1 MLLCDLYRSDRH
13 ADRREDFHHRDAG
26 NAARHP
32 RSVDAGEYASTSEVV
47 RHAMRLWQRE
57 RDEHAERI
65 AAIKTRIRKS
75 LDDPRPS
82 LSEEEARQA
91 IETMFDEVDKEMGHA
106 KAQGRVSA

>member
-1 MLLCDLYRSDRH
+1 MQTAEKISITVTPEMLR
-13 ADRREDFHHRDAG
+13 AIRE
-26 NAARHP
+26 
-32 RSVDAGEYASTSEVV
+32 SVDAGEYASTSEVV